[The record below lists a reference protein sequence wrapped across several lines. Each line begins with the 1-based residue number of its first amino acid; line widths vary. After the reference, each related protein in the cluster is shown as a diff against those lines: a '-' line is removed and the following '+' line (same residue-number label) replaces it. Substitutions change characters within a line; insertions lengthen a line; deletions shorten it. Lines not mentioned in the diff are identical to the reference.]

1 MGNTLYIEK
10 QGDNTPKGDR
20 AKNYFVCYPTFLKK
34 ETSCKE
40 IKVSCHQ
47 LKILNRR
54 FLMNEGDR
62 TRLEEFRQFKKEIRK
77 SEEYLIVGI
86 DVAKDKHHAFFGTA
100 TGKALCKRL
109 VFENTLEGFR
119 KLLVQAEAMRVQH
132 GLTRVVFGLEPTG
145 NYHKPLGEHLIR
157 CGHRVVLVSGVAAY
171 ENRKTL
177 DGRWDSND
185 TRDAANVADLIS
197 QGKCLFY
204 EYPVGALQD
213 LRNLLS
219 LKRRL
224 KRQEH
229 GYRVRIRNHLVAK
242 YFPELDR
249 YFDQS
254 EKTSLAVVRG
264 CLDPSVI
271 AGLEYPGF
279 VERVS
284 SGQRRLSQE
293 NRLQAIWKMAV
304 DSIGCEVGSTVE
316 FEAQVMVEGWKQI
329 RESIRAI
336 DEKIQEVCS
345 QFPEYEFLLSLPGFG
360 PDVSAKVLGAVGD
373 PFRFQNGR
381 QVLKMA
387 GLDLSAERSGKTSA
401 RAIPVISKKGKA
413 DLRYALYQA
422 AFIASSKNQDFIAY
436 YTHKLRGRE
445 REPGIK
451 TKMRVKLAAKLLI
464 IAWTLMKKKEPF
476 HPDYLKLE

>member
-1 MGNTLYIEK
+1 MKVQEG
-10 QGDNTPKGDR
+10 
-20 AKNYFVCYPTFLKK
+20 LK
-34 ETSCKE
+34 
-40 IKVSCHQ
+40 
-47 LKILNRR
+47 
-54 FLMNEGDR
+54 
-62 TRLEEFRQFKKEIRK
+62 
-77 SEEYLIVGI
+77 
-86 DVAKDKHHAFFGTA
+86 
-100 TGKALCKRL
+100 
-109 VFENTLEGFR
+109 
-119 KLLVQAEAMRVQH
+119 
-132 GLTRVVFGLEPTG
+132 RVVFAMEPTA

-157 CGHRVVLVSGVAAY
+157 CGHQVVLVSGVAAH

-177 DGRWDSND
+177 DGRWDTND
-185 TRDAANVADLIS
+185 TRDAANVADLVS

-204 EYPVGALQD
+204 EYPEMVLRD

-219 LKRRL
+219 LKRRF
-224 KRQEH
+224 KRVEH
-229 GYRVRIRNHLVAK
+229 GYRVRIRNHLLAK

-249 YFDQS
+249 YYDQS
-254 EKTSLAVVRG
+254 PSTSLAIVRW

-271 AGLEYPGF
+271 AGLEYKQF
-279 VERVS
+279 VQRVG

-304 DSIGCEVGSTVE
+304 DSVGCEVGPAVE
-316 FEAQVMVEGWKQI
+316 FEAQVMVEGLKQI
-329 RESIRAI
+329 QEAI
-336 DEKIQEVCS
+336 QAIEEKIHEACS
-345 QFPEYEFLLSLPGFG
+345 QFPEYEFLLSIPGFG
-360 PDVSAKVLGAVGD
+360 PDVSSKVLGAIGD

-387 GLDLSAERSGKTSA
+387 GLDLSAERSGKTSES
-401 RAIPVISKKGKA
+401 AIPVISKKGKA

-422 AFIASSKNQDFIAY
+422 AFIASIRNQDFIVY

-476 HPDYLKLE
+476 NPDYLAIG